1 MKIGF
6 LGLGIMG
13 RPMALNLLKG
23 GHEVT
28 VWARRSE
35 SMQPLLAAG
44 AQGAS
49 SPADVARQ
57 VEVVISMVADAPDVR
72 EVMLGAQGAV
82 HGAAKGLFAVDM
94 STIAPAAAKQIG
106 EDLAAA
112 GVDFVDA
119 PVSGGEVGAIA
130 GTLSIMVGG
139 TEEAFAKAL
148 PAFEC
153 MGKNIVHVGASGAGQ
168 VTKACNQIVTG
179 MGVLAVAE
187 AFAFAAKNDVHRSK
201 VREAL
206 LGGFAYS
213 KILENHGQRMID
225 RNFKPGFKSWMHEK
239 DLNIVMQT
247 AHELGLCLPGSA
259 ATAQMFNAMVGSGL
273 GEEDS
278 IAVLKLLEKL
288 SGQ

>member
-6 LGLGIMG
+6 IGLGIMG
-13 RPMALNLLKG
+13 RAMALNLIKG
-23 GHEVT
+23 GHQVN
-28 VWARRSE
+28 VWARRE
-35 SMQPLLAAG
+35 VSMAPLLEAG
-44 AQGAS
+44 AQGAK
-49 SPADVARQ
+49 SPAEAAQ
-57 VEVVISMVADAPDVR
+57 EVDLVISMVADAPDVA
-72 EVMLGAQGAV
+72 EVMRQVAK
-82 HGAAKGLFAVDM
+82 AATPGLVAVDM
-94 STIAPAAAKQIG
+94 STISPAAARTVAI
-106 EDLAAA
+106 ELAAS
-112 GVDFVDA
+112 GVDFIDA

-130 GTLSIMVGG
+130 GSLSIMAGG
-139 TEEAFAKAL
+139 SEAGFARAK

-153 MGKNIVHVGASGAGQ
+153 MGKNIVHVGESGAGQ
-168 VTKACNQIVTG
+168 VTKAANQIITG

-187 AFAFAAKNDVHRSK
+187 AFAFASKNGVDQGK

-213 KILENHGQRMID
+213 KILENHGQRMLD

-247 AHELGLCLPGSA
+247 AHELGLFLPGSA

-278 IAVLKLLEKL
+278 IAVLKLLESL
-288 SGQ
+288 SGQA

>member
-6 LGLGIMG
+6 IGLGIMG
-13 RPMALNLLKG
+13 RAMALNLLKG
-23 GHEVT
+23 GHQVT
-28 VWARRSE
+28 VWARRE
-35 SMQPLLAAG
+35 VSMAPLLEAG
-44 AQGAS
+44 ALGAK
-49 SPADVARQ
+49 SPAEAAQGVDL
-57 VEVVISMVADAPDVR
+57 VISMVADAPDVAEVMR
-72 EVMLGAQGAV
+72 EVAK
-82 HGAAKGLFAVDM
+82 AAAPGLVAVDM
-94 STIAPAAAKQIG
+94 STISPAAARTIAI
-106 EDLAAA
+106 ELAAS
-112 GVDFVDA
+112 GVDFIDA

-130 GTLSIMVGG
+130 GSLSIMVGG
-139 TEEAFAKAL
+139 SEAGFARAK

-153 MGKNIVHVGASGAGQ
+153 MGKNIVHVGESGAGQ
-168 VTKACNQIVTG
+168 VTKAANQIMTG

-187 AFAFAAKNDVHRSK
+187 AFAFASKNGVDQGK

-213 KILENHGQRMID
+213 KILENHGQRMLD

-247 AHELGLCLPGSA
+247 AHELGLFLPGSA

-278 IAVLKLLEKL
+278 IAVLKLLEAL
-288 SGQ
+288 SGQA

>member
-6 LGLGIMG
+6 IGLGIMG

-23 GHEVT
+23 GHQLT
-28 VWARRSE
+28 VWARRE
-35 SMQPLLAAG
+35 VSMAPLLEAG
-44 AQGAS
+44 ALGAKNPAEAGQGV
-49 SPADVARQ
+49 DL
-57 VEVVISMVADAPDVR
+57 VVSMVADAPDVAEVMR
-72 EVMLGAQGAV
+72 EVAKT
-82 HGAAKGLFAVDM
+82 AAPGLVAVDM
-94 STIAPAAAKQIG
+94 STISPAAARTIAV
-106 EDLAAA
+106 ELAAS
-112 GVDFVDA
+112 GVDFIDA
-119 PVSGGEVGAIA
+119 PVSGGEVGAIV
-130 GTLSIMVGG
+130 GSLSIMAGG
-139 TEEAFAKAL
+139 SEAGFARAK

-153 MGKNIVHVGASGAGQ
+153 MGKNIVHVGESGAGQ
-168 VTKACNQIVTG
+168 VTKAANQIMTG

-187 AFAFAAKNDVHRSK
+187 AFAFASKNGVDQGK

-213 KILENHGQRMID
+213 KILENHGQRMLD

-247 AHELGLCLPGSA
+247 AHELGLFLPGSA

-278 IAVLKLLEKL
+278 IAVLKLLEVL
-288 SGQ
+288 SGQA

>member
-6 LGLGIMG
+6 IGLGIMG

-23 GHEVT
+23 GHQLT
-28 VWARRSE
+28 VWARRE
-35 SMQPLLAAG
+35 VSMAPLLEAG
-44 AQGAS
+44 AQGAK
-49 SPADVARQ
+49 SPAEAAQGVDL
-57 VEVVISMVADAPDVR
+57 VISMVADAPDVA
-72 EVMLGAQGAV
+72 EVMRAV
-82 HGAAKGLFAVDM
+82 ASAASPGLVAVDM
-94 STIAPAAAKQIG
+94 STISPTAARKIG
-106 EDLAAA
+106 EDLVAS
-112 GVDFVDA
+112 GVDFIDA

-130 GTLSIMVGG
+130 GTLSIMAGG
-139 TEEAFAKAL
+139 SEAGFARAK

-153 MGKNIVHVGASGAGQ
+153 MGKNIVHVGESGAGQ
-168 VTKACNQIVTG
+168 VTKAANQIVTG

-187 AFAFAAKNDVHRSK
+187 AYAFASKNGVDCSK

-213 KILENHGQRMID
+213 KILENHGQRMLD

-247 AHELGLCLPGSA
+247 AHELGVFLPGSA

-278 IAVLKLLEKL
+278 IAVLKLLESL
-288 SGQ
+288 SGQA

>member
-6 LGLGIMG
+6 IGLGIMG

-23 GHEVT
+23 GHQLT
-28 VWARRSE
+28 VWARRE
-35 SMQPLLAAG
+35 VSMAPLLEAG
-44 AQGAS
+44 AQGAK
-49 SPADVARQ
+49 SPAEAAQGVDL
-57 VEVVISMVADAPDVR
+57 VISMVADAPDVA
-72 EVMLGAQGAV
+72 EVMRAV
-82 HGAAKGLFAVDM
+82 ASAASPGLVAVDM
-94 STIAPAAAKQIG
+94 STISPTAARKIG
-106 EDLAAA
+106 EDLAAS
-112 GVDFVDA
+112 GVDFIDA

-130 GTLSIMVGG
+130 GSLSIMAGG
-139 TEEAFAKAL
+139 SEAGFARAK

-153 MGKNIVHVGASGAGQ
+153 MGKNIVHVGESGAGQ
-168 VTKACNQIVTG
+168 VTKAANQIMTG

-187 AFAFAAKNDVHRSK
+187 AYAFASKNGVDCSK

-213 KILENHGQRMID
+213 KILENHGQRMLD

-247 AHELGLCLPGSA
+247 AHELGLFLPGSA

-278 IAVLKLLEKL
+278 IAVLKLLESL
-288 SGQ
+288 SGQA